1 MSYHS
6 VIRLLLLIRNL
17 QNQGFL
23 VGKLKSP
30 LRNSY
35 GRHHPLRN
43 FCVTDDHEYTS
54 NTTGIHSGAGTAY
67 ILGAHVGGANSS
79 V

>member
-1 MSYHS
+1 M
-6 VIRLLLLIRNL
+6 
-17 QNQGFL
+17 
-23 VGKLKSP
+23 GKLKSP